1 MLCPQDQTALRTQL
15 HTQFNANTEIQNYII
30 DTTEDI
36 NKDIK
41 AEHTYMYNI
50 GKHTHT
56 HIYIYITPTH
66 PHKAMYREREGGEGV
81 TVLLL
86 DGEFRAMREDT
97 EVR

>member
-41 AEHTYMYNI
+41 AEHTYI
-50 GKHTHT
+50 CITQAHKRTHT
-56 HIYIYITPTH
+56 YIYITQTH
-66 PHKAMYREREGGEGV
+66 THKAM
-81 TVLLL
+81 
-86 DGEFRAMREDT
+86 
-97 EVR
+97 